1 MRWLIGFVLVLAAV
15 GAVRLVGC
23 GETTGTGGTA
33 GDGGSGGIGGTGGDG
48 GSGGTVAQ
56 CEDNVCRCT
65 EAGIRAAIAE
75 GGAEPYTFEC
85 GDGMTVVTQAQ
96 IVIDNDVTLDGGGML
111 TIDGNDA
118 HRVLFVPNG
127 ITAELRGI
135 TVTGGVAQPPIPSHD
150 PSYEFEEGGGIYSEG
165 TLTLNDCT
173 VSGNYAEDF
182 GGGISTSGVL
192 TLMNSIVSKNT
203 AGYGGGIWG
212 FGTLVMTNSKVVDNR
227 ADYGGGIILLGRI
240 TMTRSAVSDNT
251 AAIVGGIRQSW
262 DEGSLIMVDST
273 VSGNTAGDS
282 AGGIT
287 SDGALTLTNSTVSHN
302 TSTVGNGGGIEHDG
316 VLTLTN
322 STVSNNAAV
331 GGGGIA
337 NYGVA
342 RLTSSTISG
351 NVATG
356 VIGGSAI
363 LNQLAGRVESSMA
376 TLIDGDCSP
385 SAVRLTSR
393 GYNIESP
400 GDTCGFDQ
408 LTDRPETTAA
418 ELNLGELA
426 DNGGPTKTHALETE
440 PEASFAIDRIP
451 ADACLD
457 AEGMP
462 LTTDQRGLPR
472 PVAILGPE
480 PKCDVGS
487 VEVQASN

>member
-1 MRWLIGFVLVLAAV
+1 M
-15 GAVRLVGC
+15 
-23 GETTGTGGTA
+23 
-33 GDGGSGGIGGTGGDG
+33 GGDG
-48 GSGGTVAQ
+48 GSGGDGGAGGDGGHGGGTVA
-56 CEDNVCRCT
+56 CVDNVCPCT
-65 EAGIRAAIAE
+65 EAGIRAAIAA

-118 HRVLFVPNG
+118 HRVLFVPSG

-135 TVTGGVAQPPIPSHD
+135 TVTGGVAQPPISHV
-150 PSYEFEEGGGIYSEG
+150 PSYEFEEGGGIYSKG
-165 TLTLNDCT
+165 TLTLDNCT
-173 VSGNYAEDF
+173 VSGNHAEDF
-182 GGGISTSGVL
+182 GGGFSTTGVL
-192 TLMNSIVSKNT
+192 TLMNSIVSENT

-227 ADYGGGIILLGRI
+227 ADHGGGIILCGRI

-251 AAIVGGIRQSW
+251 AATTAGGISQSC

-273 VSGNTAGDS
+273 VSGNTAGDDG
-282 AGGIT
+282 GGIQ

-322 STVSNNAAV
+322 STVSYNAAV

-356 VIGGSAI
+356 QIGGSAI
-363 LNQLAGRVESSMA
+363 LKQLAGRVESSMA
-376 TLIDGDCSP
+376 TVIDGDCSVGDP
-385 SAVRLTSR
+385 SRPFPLTSH

-408 LTDRPETTAA
+408 PTDRPKTTVAR
-418 ELNLGELA
+418 LNLGELA
-426 DNGGPTKTHALETE
+426 NNGGPTMTHKPGDGGYWEGS
-440 PEASFAIDRIP
+440 EAINKIP
-451 ADACLD
+451 ADDCEL
-457 AEGMP
+457 E
-462 LTTDQRGLPR
+462 TDQRGEPR
-472 PVAILGPE
+472 PETGGDA
-480 PKCDVGS
+480 CDIGAF
-487 VEVQASN
+487 EVQPEDP